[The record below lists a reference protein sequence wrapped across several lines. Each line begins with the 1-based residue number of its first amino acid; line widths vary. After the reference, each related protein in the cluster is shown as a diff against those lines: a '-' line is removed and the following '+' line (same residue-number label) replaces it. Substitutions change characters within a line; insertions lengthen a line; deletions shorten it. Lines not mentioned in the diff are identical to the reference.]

1 MTSHVCKVAEL
12 DALRR
17 ENENMATAVHQNR
30 NKGHLE
36 NDVLSCIV
44 AMLRMMMLHY
54 INFQKKNN
62 LPKKWISFV
71 YMKQDNKL
79 DGSVP
84 GTGHVWTDHFVPSD
98 CKDYF
103 AEINRFPKIN
113 SQ

>member
-1 MTSHVCKVAEL
+1 
-12 DALRR
+12 
-17 ENENMATAVHQNR
+17 
-30 NKGHLE
+30 
-36 NDVLSCIV
+36 
-44 AMLRMMMLHY
+44 
-54 INFQKKNN
+54 
-62 LPKKWISFV
+62 
-71 YMKQDNKL
+71 MKQDNKL